1 MSVLLLCKRQCSR
14 KVSTATRGLKRK
26 RFPKEAI
33 FRQTIINNLLLYKL
47 CSVNQNLICHLNFE
61 YGKFEKLTNTPKS
74 HTKKCG
80 KSRIFSLL
88 IIFSP
93 YKYIWSFPIY
103 YRQGPQRLFLYCFAP
118 RLTELLSA

>member
-33 FRQTIINNLLLYKL
+33 FRQTIINNLSLYKL

-80 KSRIFSLL
+80 KSRIFILL
-88 IIFSP
+88 IIFR
-93 YKYIWSFPIY
+93 PINIY
-103 YRQGPQRLFLYCFAP
+103 GLFRFIAGKIY
-118 RLTELLSA
+118 SAYFYTVLPLV